1 MQLQLQILPADDGR
15 GISAS
20 PLGASVE
27 NLLQED
33 GFSLFLTED
42 GDEMIQE

>member
-1 MQLQLQILPADDGR
+1 MQVQLQILPANDGR

>member
-1 MQLQLQILPADDGR
+1 MQVQLQILPANDGR

-20 PLGASVE
+20 PPGASAE

>member
-1 MQLQLQILPADDGR
+1 MQVQLQILPANDGR

-20 PLGASVE
+20 LLGASVE

-42 GDEMIQE
+42 GDEIIQE